1 MKLHKNHLTEAANY
15 SRTKTG
21 FLFYFKH
28 MFWALHMAV
37 VFIIWAVAMIL
48 HAFIPQLFGFTVL
61 QKVVNFIKQMKQ
73 EHPDDPILSK
83 IRFDD

>member
-1 MKLHKNHLTEAANY
+1 MWYDNHLKDAAKY
-15 SRTKTG
+15 SRTTTG
-21 FLFYFKH
+21 LLFYFKH

-37 VFIIWAVAMIL
+37 VFIIWAIAMIL

>member
-1 MKLHKNHLTEAANY
+1 MWYDNHLKEAAKY
-15 SRTKTG
+15 SRTNTG

-37 VFIIWAVAMIL
+37 VFIIWAVAMVL

-73 EHPDDPILSK
+73 DHPDDPILSK

>member
-1 MKLHKNHLTEAANY
+1 MKLHKNHLTEAAKY
-15 SRTKTG
+15 SRTTTG

-28 MFWALHMAV
+28 MFWALHMSA
-37 VFIIWAVAMIL
+37 VFIIWAFAMVL

-61 QKVVNFIKQMKQ
+61 QKVVNFIKRMKE

-83 IRFDD
+83 ITFHE

>member
-1 MKLHKNHLTEAANY
+1 MWYNNHLKDAAKY

-21 FLFYFKH
+21 LLFYFKH

-37 VFIIWAVAMIL
+37 VFIIWAIAMIL

-61 QKVVNFIKQMKQ
+61 QKVVNFIKEMKQ

>member
-1 MKLHKNHLTEAANY
+1 MWYDNHLKEAAKY
-15 SRTKTG
+15 SRTTTG

-37 VFIIWAVAMIL
+37 VFIIWAIAMIL
-48 HAFIPQLFGFTVL
+48 HAFIPQLFGFAIL

>member
-1 MKLHKNHLTEAANY
+1 MWYDNHLKEAAKY
-15 SRTKTG
+15 SRTTTG
-21 FLFYFKH
+21 FMFYFKH

-37 VFIIWAVAMIL
+37 VFIIWAVAMVL